1 MQTLL
6 LDPATWDLV
15 LDINGNIAVA
25 SNPYSLS
32 QDAAS
37 AIKLFQGELYYDTAR
52 GIPYWPE
59 ILGHLPP
66 VNVMKAAFVS
76 AAELVPDVVKARVFL
91 ESFEN
96 RTVTGQVQI
105 LDQTGKVIAAS
116 FFR

>member
-1 MQTLL
+1 MKTLL
-6 LDPATWDLV
+6 LDVDQWDLV
-15 LDINGNIAVA
+15 IDAYGNIAVA
-25 SNPYSLS
+25 SEPYSIA

-37 AIKLFQGELYYDTAR
+37 EIKLFQGELYYDTSR